1 MRDCQMS
8 PAKETKSS
16 LRKKVLSDSPRMLS
30 VAVGLRSD
38 DELLLLLLLSANYVV
53 ASCMFNVV
61 EVIYTLIHQ

>member
-1 MRDCQMS
+1 MS
-8 PAKETKSS
+8 PAKEMNSS

-38 DELLLLLLLSANYVV
+38 DELLLLLLLSATYVL

-61 EVIYTLIHQ
+61 E